1 MLLLLGSFIK
11 KRHLKEAFIPDAAKK
26 SIAPPYTQTS
36 GAIQH
41 HESVWERRFN
51 RDKKGLKRYRG
62 LGFRPRPGSADS
74 IKLFVKLA
82 GVFGSEPENLGV
94 GKNPVIVHH

>member
-1 MLLLLGSFIK
+1 V
-11 KRHLKEAFIPDAAKK
+11 A
-26 SIAPPYTQTS
+26 PYTQTS

-82 GVFGSEPENLGV
+82 ESLGASQKILEL
-94 GKNPVIVHH
+94 GRIQ